1 MRRWWP
7 AATAWGLSLSC
18 IVGLG
23 GTEAAVAASH
33 DDRRDP
39 VVVVLDTSGSMD
51 ELTSTDSIRIDAA
64 RGAVQ
69 ALVYPMRRGDLYGL
83 ISYPGGASV
92 GGCSNGRIVTRLGAL
107 DHDKALSQVRSLSP
121 DGNTPTAPALRH
133 AAAEL
138 RAAHHARGTI
148 VLVSDGES
156 NCGGDPCEASRDLR
170 RDGFEV
176 VVNTVGFDISG
187 EGEAELRCI
196 ADATGGRYYP
206 ADGSTIDEQMA
217 KANGGYLDLAVKMP
231 PTIPV
236 VTGTSSTRGTSVPV
250 TVTNTGS
257 KTATDVRVSLS
268 IGTAGRVLVVRPVRF
283 LGNLAPGASLTRVF
297 TVRPDQTYEPD
308 PLPWTVTAT
317 AVDAPPAKADGEV
330 RMSTAPVGEGLGPLL
345 RGADNVVVMGD
356 SYSSGEGTGH
366 YSAGS
371 SGDAGNWCHRSSYAY
386 GPVLFGERQ
395 TAMIACSGAVS
406 RDLTAQQKSHE
417 AHMVPQLM
425 ALRAQAVG
433 PDSPDVVLLTLGGN
447 DIGFAQI
454 VETCTFKSNCQDQRL
469 ATDGLIGLQTQTVD
483 EYYTERARAVSADL
497 VKAYRG
503 IDAAVNDSEAVAA
516 RHGRVVPI
524 VVLPYVR
531 VVPETRTATDAPAGC
546 FLGFN
551 GAEVHWM
558 NKIVDTLNQ
567 SIRWSVG
574 QLRADGRPFHY
585 VDDVVGAF
593 QPNHTMCEKTESF
606 AVYLSKDRSIRL
618 ADLRVLD
625 PERKQELVHPN
636 SDGHEAIAR
645 AVATWS
651 RSEAPVDAEPAPDWH
666 SRTQSGPSWWQTAN
680 QKMWG
685 TAVPGGSIEVE
696 AGGYAEGTTVVFTI
710 RSRPRVL
717 GTAVADVTGRARL
730 ATWLPDDLE
739 TGTHQVEASGLARD
753 GRLKVDRQ
761 SIRLHRPGYPIA
773 LSGLVLGVA
782 LLIAGCA
789 VPHLRRRGAR
799 RRMVAS

>member
-1 MRRWWP
+1 
-7 AATAWGLSLSC
+7 
-18 IVGLG
+18 
-23 GTEAAVAASH
+23 
-33 DDRRDP
+33 
-39 VVVVLDTSGSMD
+39 
-51 ELTSTDSIRIDAA
+51 
-64 RGAVQ
+64 
-69 ALVYPMRRGDLYGL
+69 
-83 ISYPGGASV
+83 
-92 GGCSNGRIVTRLGAL
+92 
-107 DHDKALSQVRSLSP
+107 
-121 DGNTPTAPALRH
+121 
-133 AAAEL
+133 
-138 RAAHHARGTI
+138 
-148 VLVSDGES
+148 
-156 NCGGDPCEASRDLR
+156 
-170 RDGFEV
+170 
-176 VVNTVGFDISG
+176 
-187 EGEAELRCI
+187 
-196 ADATGGRYYP
+196 
-206 ADGSTIDEQMA
+206 
-217 KANGGYLDLAVKMP
+217 
-231 PTIPV
+231 
-236 VTGTSSTRGTSVPV
+236 
-250 TVTNTGS
+250 
-257 KTATDVRVSLS
+257 
-268 IGTAGRVLVVRPVRF
+268 
-283 LGNLAPGASLTRVF
+283 
-297 TVRPDQTYEPD
+297 
-308 PLPWTVTAT
+308 
-317 AVDAPPAKADGEV
+317 
-330 RMSTAPVGEGLGPLL
+330 
-345 RGADNVVVMGD
+345 
-356 SYSSGEGTGH
+356 
-366 YSAGS
+366 
-371 SGDAGNWCHRSSYAY
+371 
-386 GPVLFGERQ
+386 
-395 TAMIACSGAVS
+395 
-406 RDLTAQQKSHE
+406 
-417 AHMVPQLM
+417 MVPQLM